1 MPARNQGC
9 QPIFRCLFGPAP
21 KHRAQESG
29 GIYTANFR
37 RHLLWIFG
45 GTPAEVGYGLTVVCC
60 QTKLLVRSL
69 HQLVRSKFLRRS
81 SCPCRPVGGGEVKAG
96 NRHRNSATDETR
108 GCWLASHRGAD
119 LQPRCRWR
127 LAAAGPAPQTSVPAT
142 RFRRWSVPGPFLFN
156 MYHNG
161 AEVNRGLQMPDRVGG
176 RVPHSSA
183 FCLSGTCSRRGCG

>member
-1 MPARNQGC
+1 MPT
-9 QPIFRCLFGPAP
+9 IFRSLFGPAP
-21 KHRAQESG
+21 KGRAQENG

-45 GTPAEVGYGLTVVCC
+45 GTLEEVGYGLTVVCC

-69 HQLVRSKFLRRS
+69 NQLVRSKFLRRS

-156 MYHNG
+156 MYHNRSRGQPRAGNAGPGGWTG
-161 AEVNRGLQMPDRVGG
+161 APLKRFLLEWNLFPAWVRVAG
-176 RVPHSSA
+176 
-183 FCLSGTCSRRGCG
+183 F